1 MSLNSLVDYQP
12 PQPSFTYFNT
22 SRRRARRARGGNLM
36 PFSEQK
42 KNNYY
47 LSIKKATSGA
57 IPLNY
62 DSLTETPEFLEF
74 DFACQ

>member
-1 MSLNSLVDYQP
+1 
-12 PQPSFTYFNT
+12 
-22 SRRRARRARGGNLM
+22 M

-74 DFACQ
+74 DFACQQRDELIHLFKTVAAKKGFKAIIPFTDRNNRV